1 MVVKT
6 RPHHRRL
13 RMSDLDDLLA
23 DIDDP
28 ELAERIKAKYTNDLA
43 GKDKS
48 LAHKDR
54 LIDLRSNSEYR
65 TKYPQAM
72 KVFDAG
78 RLTVPEDTEDLPAFL
93 ASEEKRTTD
102 LLAALGVQPIPP
114 AAVVDGAPSD
124 NLPEPNPS
132 QVWGADLG
140 GSSHSPALTLLEQA
154 LGAAKGEK
162 PDAAKL
168 SQIMAEMNKKGMGPE
183 LMELSLAL
191 NDDHDPRAR

>member
-1 MVVKT
+1 
-6 RPHHRRL
+6 
-13 RMSDLDDLLA
+13 MSDLDDLLA

-54 LIDLRSNSEYR
+54 LIDLRSNAEYR
-65 TKYPQAM
+65 TKFPQAM
-72 KVFDAG
+72 KIFDAG
-78 RLTVPEDTEDLPAFL
+78 QLTVPEDTEDISAFL
-93 ASEEKRTTD
+93 ATQEKQYAD
-102 LLAALGVQPIPP
+102 LMVALGVQPVPP
-114 AAVVDGAPSD
+114 TDPATAPGNSTT
-124 NLPEPNPS
+124 PTETNPS

-154 LGAAKGEK
+154 LSAAKGEK
-162 PDAAKL
+162 PDAGKL
-168 SQIMAEMNKKGMGPE
+168 SQIMAEMNKQGMGPE

-191 NDDHDPRAR
+191 NDPHDPRAK